1 MKHGFKTMSQKT
13 PRLLSSS
20 DEGGGDVD
28 VEKAKHLQ
36 LSGVVKS
43 VHARLRKK
51 FKEGS
56 WFSGVRINGNS
67 TGI

>member
-1 MKHGFKTMSQKT
+1 MSQKT
-13 PRLLSSS
+13 ARLLSSS
-20 DEGGGDVD
+20 DEGGGDAD
-28 VEKAKHLQ
+28 TEKARQKHLK

-56 WFSGVRINGNS
+56 WFCGERTTLHLLMVEFR
-67 TGI
+67 